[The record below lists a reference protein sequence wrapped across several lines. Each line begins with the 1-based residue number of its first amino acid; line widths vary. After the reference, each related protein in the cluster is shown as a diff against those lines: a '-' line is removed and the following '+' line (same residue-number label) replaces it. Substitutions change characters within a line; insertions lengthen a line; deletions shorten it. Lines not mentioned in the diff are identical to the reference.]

1 MTARKIGKGGSKG
14 QKKPRQKTANLKQ
27 KKVIQKQTKK
37 PNRSTK
43 IKLKNPKQVKSIS
56 KSTIKPEK
64 LDGIVTDSKIPV
76 KVSYFR
82 TDISRRNIKDEKP
95 GKYPFTRGIHE
106 TMYRSR
112 FWTMR
117 QYSGFGS
124 AEETNERFKFLLEHG
139 QTGLSLA
146 FDLPTQTG
154 RDSDNPQSEGEVG
167 RTGVAISSIDD
178 MLTCFNGIPLDKVS
192 TSMTINSTASTLL
205 ALYITVAESQGVSP
219 SSLRGTTQNDI
230 LKEYIARNTYIY
242 PPKPSMRLIGDMIQY
257 CSKYVTQWYPI
268 SISGYHMREAGSNA
282 VQELAFTF
290 ADAIEYINTCIDR
303 GMKIDDFAPRLSFF
317 FCCTMEFFEEIAK
330 FRAARRIYAR
340 IMKERFHAKDP
351 KSCTLRFHV
360 QTSGESLTAQQV
372 DNNIV
377 RVATEAMSAVLGGCQ
392 SLHTNS
398 RDEALALPTEESVK
412 IALRTQQIIATETG
426 VTKTVDPLAG
436 SYYVDYLTN
445 KIEDEVENYLKKIDR
460 MGGALKAVE
469 KGFFQDEIRKNA
481 YSLKKEID
489 EQKRVIVGVNKYKDQ
504 HDIEPKLNVIDQSI
518 EERQI
523 ARLKEF
529 KNSRDNIKV
538 EHAVSI
544 LISNAE
550 KEDSNLMPHIINA
563 VKNKVTLGEISNAF
577 QSVFGRYQPKIS
589 F

>member
-1 MTARKIGKGGSKG
+1 MKSEKPKTTNKIF
-14 QKKPRQKTANLKQ
+14 
-27 KKVIQKQTKK
+27 
-37 PNRSTK
+37 
-43 IKLKNPKQVKSIS
+43 
-56 KSTIKPEK
+56 
-64 LDGIVTDSKIPV
+64 TDSKIP
-76 KVSYFR
+76 
-82 TDISRRNIKDEKP
+82 IKQFYTTTKKQKGESP
-95 GKYPFTRGIHE
+95 GKHPFTRGIHQG
-106 TMYRSR
+106 MYRDR
-112 FWTMR
+112 LWTMR
-117 QYSGFGS
+117 QYSGFGDAS
-124 AEETNERFKFLLEHG
+124 QTNKRFKFMLEKG
-139 QTGLSLA
+139 QTGLSMA
-146 FDLPTQTG
+146 FDLPTQIG
-154 RDSDNPQSEGEVG
+154 YDPDSPQAEGEVG
-167 RTGVAISSIDD
+167 KVGVSIASLKD
-178 MLTCFNGIPLDKVS
+178 MMTAFDGIPLGKVS
-192 TSMTINSTASTLL
+192 SSMTINSTASTLL
-205 ALYITVAESQGVSP
+205 AYYIAVGQSQGF
-219 SSLRGTTQNDI
+219 SSKELRGTTQNDI

-290 ADAIEYINTCIDR
+290 ADAIEYINTCTDR

-377 RVATEAMSAVLGGCQ
+377 RVTTEAMSAVLGGCQ

>member
-1 MTARKIGKGGSKG
+1 MKAKKIVKTTSKNPKGINPKTSVVKRKDGRKEN
-14 QKKPRQKTANLKQ
+14 KKSNA
-27 KKVIQKQTKK
+27 
-37 PNRSTK
+37 STK
-43 IKLKNPKQVKSIS
+43 IKLKTKKIITQTS
-56 KSTIKPEK
+56 KSTIKQEK
-64 LDGIVTDSKIPV
+64 PAEIVTDSGFPV

-82 TDISRRNIKDEKP
+82 TDISKKNIKDEKA

-106 TMYRSR
+106 SMYRQR

-124 AEETNERFKFLLEHG
+124 AEETNERFKFLLENG

-154 RDSDNPQSEGEVG
+154 RDSDNLQSEGEVG

-219 SSLRGTTQNDI
+219 STLRGTTQNDI

-268 SISGYHMREAGSNA
+268 SISGYHIREAGSNA

-290 ADAIEYINTCIDR
+290 ADAIEYINTCVDR
-303 GMKIDDFAPRLSFF
+303 GMDVDDFAPRLSFF

-330 FRAARRIYAR
+330 FRAARRIYAK
-340 IMKERFHAKDP
+340 IMKERFHAKDT

-372 DNNIV
+372 DNNII

-426 VTKTVDPLAG
+426 ITKTVDPLAG
-436 SYYVDYLTN
+436 SYYVDHLTN
-445 KIEDEVENYLKKIDR
+445 KIEEEVDKYLKRIDR

-481 YSLKKEID
+481 YNLKKEID
-489 EQKRVIVGVNKYKDQ
+489 EQKRIIVGVNKYKDPR
-504 HDIEPKLNVIDQSI
+504 DIEPKLNVIDQSI
-518 EERQI
+518 EERQV

-529 KNSRDNIKV
+529 KNSRDNTKV
-538 EHAVSI
+538 DHAVS
-544 LISNAE
+544 LLVTNAE

-563 VKNKVTLGEISNAF
+563 VKNKVTLGEISDAF
-577 QSVFGRYQPKIS
+577 QSIFGRYQPKVS